1 MADQGSGFMK
11 RDGFI
16 AFYFILF
23 FILSWMMMLGYLGA
37 LQDCGCID
45 IESWDDYWVFSLIF
59 LPTIAALILTWFK
72 LKRIDKVSEKN
83 QGV

>member
-1 MADQGSGFMK
+1 MK
-11 RDGFI
+11 RDTFI
-16 AFYFILF
+16 AFYFVLF
-23 FILSWMMMLGYLGA
+23 FILSWGVMLGFLGA
-37 LQDCGCID
+37 FQDYGWID

-59 LPTIAALILTWFK
+59 LPTIAALILTRFK